1 MTHRYSNLAE
11 AQRAEAIGT
20 IMATGHFVDMEAG
33 NLARLTEILE
43 DHHASVQLCEEY
55 GLSTESV
62 DAAAAM
68 ELAEI
73 RTAPD
78 LMLHYAHVDPKR
90 TPAYRSRAALA
101 AILGAKTED
110 ERMEILAAYSKSS
123 LRMMAEAAIFGAI
136 DNGDLAT
143 AYTLAHGIRAVPDL
157 RKAFFAA

>member
-62 DAAAAM
+62 DAAAAR
-68 ELAEI
+68 LQIACGP
-73 RTAPD
+73 RC
-78 LMLHYAHVDPKR
+78 DPWR
-90 TPAYRSRAALA
+90 
-101 AILGAKTED
+101 ED
-110 ERMEILAAYSKSS
+110 R
-123 LRMMAEAAIFGAI
+123 R
-136 DNGDLAT
+136 
-143 AYTLAHGIRAVPDL
+143 
-157 RKAFFAA
+157 